1 MNPLLVSS
9 ASTVFELRFC
19 VTYNAPFANSMM
31 HCGWPDTVVFVSMM
45 KLDPSIS
52 LGASKRAESE
62 RIASSS
68 HTGTSCTS
76 GSGYVD
82 DIVPSTTGNESEM
95 LAILSGI
102 TG

>member
-1 MNPLLVSS
+1 
-9 ASTVFELRFC
+9 
-19 VTYNAPFANSMM
+19 MM
-31 HCGWPDTVVFVSMM
+31 HCGWLETVVFVSMM
-45 KLDPSIS
+45 KLDPAIS
-52 LGASKRAESE
+52 LGASKREESE

-82 DIVPSTTGNESEM
+82 DIVPSTTGNDSEM
-95 LAILSGI
+95 LAILNGI